1 MKNIRNK
8 SPPKLLLILWTF
20 NKNQIILHWRI
31 TQMPNDNF
39 EGFDPDNLTPV
50 FEGITTGIVWE
61 D

>member
-1 MKNIRNK
+1 
-8 SPPKLLLILWTF
+8 
-20 NKNQIILHWRI
+20 
-31 TQMPNDNF
+31 MPNDNF